1 MITNLFSIFDPS
13 TSSIFRL
20 NWITILRIIIIP
32 SPFWITPSRIQI
44 IWKIIFK
51 FISIEIKANLSNK
64 TQKFLFLLVSLFSII
79 ILSNLLGLIPYVFTP
94 SSHII
99 FSIAFAFPIWISL
112 ILYGWINHFNKM
124 IIHLVP
130 IGSPG
135 ILTIFIV
142 LIETIRNVIRPITLS
157 VRLSANIIRGHLLI
171 HLLTSIPYNSNQI
184 FIIIIPIIVALIFLE
199 SAVALIQRYVF
210 ITLVSLYTNEI

>member
-1 MITNLFSIFDPS
+1 
-13 TSSIFRL
+13 
-20 NWITILRIIIIP
+20 
-32 SPFWITPSRIQI
+32 
-44 IWKIIFK
+44 
-51 FISIEIKANLSNK
+51 
-64 TQKFLFLLVSLFSII
+64 
-79 ILSNLLGLIPYVFTP
+79 
-94 SSHII
+94 
-99 FSIAFAFPIWISL
+99 
-112 ILYGWINHFNKM
+112 M